1 MAEEYLIVQP
11 AEFQRLVQYYKG
23 QITDSTLLN
32 KAGRVAA
39 EEHIIVNNPK
49 VPDAIANQQTRELL
63 QERRRLT
70 KRLRD
75 FPSVPTADLADVES
89 EESAM
94 TEGIVENLL
103 KHMAKKQKK
112 KLQDEIA
119 PLKTPKKE
127 IPTPGTSKIPARIKK
142 RVSPTPVTS
151 SMKKRPPPSNFGSLM
166 DDYRKQLETSFKS
179 IKKGKQPA
187 KVIRKTELD
196 WLREGSGFSWFT
208 NERHYTYNLLYPYGY
223 DIKVSLS
230 ITLLSNTKMYCL
242 ICLTVLVF
250 FVLVSRT
257 KK

>member
-1 MAEEYLIVQP
+1 MAEEYLMVKP
-11 AEFQRLVQYYKG
+11 EEFQRLVQYYKG
-23 QITDSTLLN
+23 QITDSAFLN

-103 KHMAKKQKK
+103 KHMAKKQKEK
-112 KLQDEIA
+112 PQDEIA
-119 PLKTPKKE
+119 PPKTPKKE

-142 RVSPTPVTS
+142 PVSPTPGTS
-151 SMKKRPPPSNFGSLM
+151 SMKKRPPPSNFRSLM
-166 DDYRKQLETSFKS
+166 DDYREQLETSFKS
-179 IKKGKQPA
+179 IKRVNNPPK
-187 KVIRKTELD
+187 
-196 WLREGSGFSWFT
+196 
-208 NERHYTYNLLYPYGY
+208 
-223 DIKVSLS
+223 
-230 ITLLSNTKMYCL
+230 SNARRNW
-242 ICLTVLVF
+242 IG
-250 FVLVSRT
+250 
-257 KK
+257 

>member
-1 MAEEYLIVQP
+1 MAEEYLMVKP
-11 AEFQRLVQYYKG
+11 EEFQRLVQYYKG
-23 QITDSTLLN
+23 QITDSAFLN

-103 KHMAKKQKK
+103 KHMAKKQNE

-119 PLKTPKKE
+119 PPKTPKKE

-142 RVSPTPVTS
+142 RVSPTPGTS
-151 SMKKRPPPSNFGSLM
+151 SMKKRPPPSNFRSLM
-166 DDYRKQLETSFKS
+166 DDYREQLETSFKS

-187 KVIRKTELD
+187 KVKRKTELD
-196 WLREGSGFSWFT
+196 WLKEGEEAALRKPLRRQLEKDYEEF
-208 NERHYTYNLLYPYGY
+208 
-223 DIKVSLS
+223 
-230 ITLLSNTKMYCL
+230 
-242 ICLTVLVF
+242 
-250 FVLVSRT
+250 
-257 KK
+257 

>member
-1 MAEEYLIVQP
+1 MAEEYLMVKP
-11 AEFQRLVQYYKG
+11 EEFQRLVQYYKG
-23 QITDSTLLN
+23 QITDSAFLN

-103 KHMAKKQKK
+103 KHMAKKQKE

-119 PLKTPKKE
+119 PPKTPKKE

-142 RVSPTPVTS
+142 RVSPTPRTS
-151 SMKKRPPPSNFGSLM
+151 SMKKRPPPSNFRSLM
-166 DDYRKQLETSFKS
+166 DDYREQLETSFKS
-179 IKKGKQPA
+179 IKKCKQPA
-187 KVIRKTELD
+187 KVKRKTELD
-196 WLREGSGFSWFT
+196 WLKEGEEAALRKPLRRQLEKDYEEF
-208 NERHYTYNLLYPYGY
+208 
-223 DIKVSLS
+223 
-230 ITLLSNTKMYCL
+230 
-242 ICLTVLVF
+242 
-250 FVLVSRT
+250 
-257 KK
+257 

>member
-1 MAEEYLIVQP
+1 MAEEYLMVKP
-11 AEFQRLVQYYKG
+11 EEFQRLVQQYKG
-23 QITDSTLLN
+23 QITDSAFLN

-103 KHMAKKQKK
+103 KRMAKKQKE

-142 RVSPTPVTS
+142 RVSPTPGTS
-151 SMKKRPPPSNFGSLM
+151 SMKKRPPPSNFRSLM
-166 DDYRKQLETSFKS
+166 DDYREQLETSFKS
-179 IKKGKQPA
+179 IKKGKKPA
-187 KVIRKTELD
+187 KVKRKTELD
-196 WLREGSGFSWFT
+196 QLKEGEEAALRKPLRRQLDKDYEEF
-208 NERHYTYNLLYPYGY
+208 
-223 DIKVSLS
+223 
-230 ITLLSNTKMYCL
+230 
-242 ICLTVLVF
+242 
-250 FVLVSRT
+250 
-257 KK
+257 

>member
-49 VPDAIANQQTRELL
+49 EPDAIANQQTRELL

-75 FPSVPTADLADVES
+75 IPSVPMANLTDVES

-103 KHMAKKQKK
+103 KRMAKKQKE

-142 RVSPTPVTS
+142 RVSPTPGTL
-151 SMKKRPPPSNFGSLM
+151 SMEKRPSPSTFDL
-166 DDYRKQLETSFKS
+166 
-179 IKKGKQPA
+179 
-187 KVIRKTELD
+187 
-196 WLREGSGFSWFT
+196 
-208 NERHYTYNLLYPYGY
+208 
-223 DIKVSLS
+223 
-230 ITLLSNTKMYCL
+230 
-242 ICLTVLVF
+242 
-250 FVLVSRT
+250 
-257 KK
+257 